1 MSIIRHTSFEELA
14 AKFGQVEAAIE
25 NGLAK
30 KADADALSS
39 HIGNSTAHV
48 TDAERST
55 WNNKADAKSVYAK
68 TDVDNELAQKADRSD
83 TYAKGE
89 TYSKA
94 EVNAAVDALKSDA
107 TAKLAAKADLVG
119 GVVPASQLPSF
130 VDDVEEFASAEFFP
144 TTGERGK
151 IYVSLSTN
159 LTYRWTGTT
168 YVEISKSLA
177 LGETAETAYAGDKGK
192 AATDAIVAH
201 KARTDNPHGVTA
213 EQLSLAKVATS
224 GKYEDLEGTPTIPT
238 SLTDLTN
245 AEDGGFITSNQA
257 CFDGR
262 SNESWHDKQ
271 YELLYIALPTAKGAS
286 AINTHGVVDYYAIQA
301 ILRVIDASFALKD
314 EPVFTAWRDG
324 VSVKAGYNAT
334 APNDW
339 NAAIG
344 GVATVAEKDANGD
357 TVTFAT
363 ALGANSYTATSGSLA
378 VAQTP
383 DAILLNSKT
392 TDSGASAETLRE
404 YMDEAAQRYYQF
416 KTLDSNVVVAE
427 NAMLYDLTLTEE
439 QATAGLTITLPYS
452 KNHTQDF
459 IIRLDA
465 TAGATQITSITQ
477 AADDGT
483 ALSFD
488 WPRGAMTATGA
499 LAADTYYISFTQVG
513 AYRWNVGYYRAN
525 T

>member
-14 AKFGQVEAAIE
+14 AKFGQVETALE

-39 HIGNSTAHV
+39 HVGNSTIHV
-48 TDAERST
+48 TEAERST

-89 TYSKA
+89 TYSRA
-94 EVNAAVDALKSDA
+94 EVNVTVEALKSDA
-107 TAKLAAKADLVG
+107 AAKLAAKADLVG

-130 VDDVEEFASAEFFP
+130 VDDVEEYASAEFFP

-192 AATDAIVAH
+192 AATDEIAKHV
-201 KARTDNPHGVTA
+201 ARTDNPHGVTA
-213 EQLSLAKVATS
+213 EQLSLAAVATS
-224 GKYEDLEGTPTIPT
+224 GNYEDLAGTPTIPT
-238 SLTDLTN
+238 ALTDLTN
-245 AEDGGFITSNQA
+245 ATKGGYITSNQA
-257 CFDGR
+257 HFGTPQYV
-262 SNESWHDKQ
+262 SWHNKEVELQ
-271 YELLYIALPTAKGAS
+271 YIRLPESSGSSTSKWYCFLTEDGTGTIKAL
-286 AINTHGVVDYYAIQA
+286 
-301 ILRVIDASFALKD
+301 IDATFATKD

-324 VSVKAGYNAT
+324 DSVKAGLFAL
-334 APNDW
+334 APNTYDT
-339 NAAIG
+339 AIG
-344 GVATVAEKDANGD
+344 CAATVAEKDADGAS
-357 TVTFAT
+357 VVAAT

-392 TDSGASAETLRE
+392 TDGGASAKTLRD

-427 NAMLYDLTLTEE
+427 NAMLYDLTLTAE

-488 WPRGAMTATGA
+488 WPRGDMTATGA

-525 T
+525 I

>member
-1 MSIIRHTSFEELA
+1 MAKTMLVGEETV
-14 AKFGQVEAAIE
+14 AKLHSDLQTEITKDVV
-25 NGLAK
+25 K
-30 KADADALSS
+30 KADLEEF
-39 HIGNSTAHV
+39 NAHV
-48 TDAERST
+48 GNATIHVTEAERST
-55 WNNKADAKSVYAK
+55 WNNKA
-68 TDVDNELAQKADRSD
+68 N
-83 TYAKGE
+83 
-89 TYSKA
+89 
-94 EVNAAVDALKSDA
+94 KSDVYDK
-107 TAKLAAKADLVG
+107 TAIDNKASAAETSVASRLAKKADLVD
-119 GVVPASQLPSF
+119 GVIPASQLPSF
-130 VDDVEEFASAEFFP
+130 VDDVLEYANAASFP
-144 TTGERGK
+144 TKGETGK
-151 IYVSLSTN
+151 IYVALDTN
-159 LTYRWTGTT
+159 LTYRWGGSK

-192 AATDAIVAH
+192 AAADEIAAH
-201 KARTDNPHGVTA
+201 EARKDNPHVVTA
-213 EQLSLAKVATS
+213 KQLSLAAVATS
-224 GKYEDLEGTPTIPT
+224 GKYEDLTGTPKIPT

-245 AEDGGFITSNQA
+245 AEDGGYITSNQA

-271 YELLYIALPTAKGAS
+271 YQLLYIALPTAKGAS

-301 ILRVIDASFALKD
+301 ILRAIDASFALKD
-314 EPVFTAWRDG
+314 EPVFTTWRDG
-324 VSVKAGYNAT
+324 TCVKVGK
-334 APNDW
+334 D
-339 NAAIG
+339 
-344 GVATVAEKDANGD
+344 ATVAEKDADGASVVN
-357 TVTFAT
+357 AT

-392 TDSGASAETLRE
+392 TDSGASAKTLRE

-488 WPRGAMTATGA
+488 WPRGDMTATGA

-525 T
+525 I